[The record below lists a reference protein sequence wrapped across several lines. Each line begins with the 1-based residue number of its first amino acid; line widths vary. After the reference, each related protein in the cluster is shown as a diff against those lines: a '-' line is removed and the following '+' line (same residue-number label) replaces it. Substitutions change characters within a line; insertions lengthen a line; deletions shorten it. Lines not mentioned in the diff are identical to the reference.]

1 MGAEEHHKADEGQRW
16 AEKEISSETTV
27 VSEVVKLKDGGPRL
41 GTPGAATHTGAR
53 RGVPS
58 SAGSCVPAIG
68 YPLPGAPVRWQG
80 GRKARVKETLAQ
92 PCRSAVDGV
101 GCQEKFSV
109 SVTPHL
115 CSIPHTP
122 A

>member
-1 MGAEEHHKADEGQRW
+1 
-16 AEKEISSETTV
+16 
-27 VSEVVKLKDGGPRL
+27 VKLKDGGPRL

>member
-41 GTPGAATHTGAR
+41 GTPGAATHTGA
-53 RGVPS
+53 

-92 PCRSAVDGV
+92 PMSFRCRWRRLPREIQCIRDATLVFD
-101 GCQEKFSV
+101 
-109 SVTPHL
+109 
-115 CSIPHTP
+115 P
-122 A
+122 AHACLA